1 MSKITQS
8 KKLVDWFRFRT
19 TVSEQDFMLTTNELV
34 VKSDAYKLSK
44 IKRFEVR
51 RLGIKENVVRVL
63 SLALLLSAA
72 TWAFVPQFG
81 LYTLAL
87 TLVMAFVTWRKYELR
102 AEFKGTDE
110 TGDHWVS
117 IVRGCDKEEYHVL
130 KEVEAKLKAAI

>member
-1 MSKITQS
+1 MSKITHS
-8 KKLVDWFRFRT
+8 NKLVDLFRFRR
-19 TVSEQDFMLTTNELV
+19 TVSEQDFMLTSNELV

-51 RLGIKENVVRVL
+51 RLGIKENIVRVL
-63 SLALLLSAA
+63 SLALVLSAA

-117 IVRGCDKEEYHVL
+117 IVRGCDKQEYQILKQVEE
-130 KEVEAKLKAAI
+130 KLQAAI

>member
-19 TVSEQDFMLTTNELV
+19 TVSEQDFMLTSNELV

-87 TLVMAFVTWRKYELR
+87 TLIIAFVTWRKYELR

-110 TGDHWVS
+110 TGEHWVS

-130 KEVEAKLKAAI
+130 KEVEAKLQAAI

>member
-8 KKLVDWFRFRT
+8 KKLVDLFRFRR
-19 TVSEQDFMLTTNELV
+19 TVSEQDFMLTSNELV

-51 RLGIKENVVRVL
+51 RLGIKENIVRVL
-63 SLALLLSAA
+63 SLALVLSAA
-72 TWAFVPQFG
+72 TWAFVPLFG
-81 LYTLAL
+81 LYALAL

-117 IVRGCDKEEYHVL
+117 IVRGCDQEEYQIL
-130 KEVEAKLKAAI
+130 KQVEEKLQAAI

>member
-1 MSKITQS
+1 MSKITHS
-8 KKLVDWFRFRT
+8 NKLVDLFRFRR
-19 TVSEQDFMLTTNELV
+19 TVSEQDFMLTSNELV

-51 RLGIKENVVRVL
+51 RLGIKENIFRVL
-63 SLALLLSAA
+63 SLALVLSAA

-87 TLVMAFVTWRKYELR
+87 TLVMAFVTWHKYELR

-117 IVRGCDKEEYHVL
+117 IVRGCDKQEYQVL
-130 KEVEAKLKAAI
+130 KQVEEKLQTAI

>member
-1 MSKITQS
+1 MSKITHS
-8 KKLVDWFRFRT
+8 NKLVDFFRFRR
-19 TVSEQDFMLTTNELV
+19 TVSEQDFMLTSNELV

-51 RLGIKENVVRVL
+51 RLGIKENIVRVL
-63 SLALLLSAA
+63 SLALVLSAA

-110 TGDHWVS
+110 TCDHWVS
-117 IVRGCDKEEYHVL
+117 IVRGCDKQEYQVL
-130 KEVEAKLKAAI
+130 KQVEEKLQAAI

>member
-1 MSKITQS
+1 MSKITHS
-8 KKLVDWFRFRT
+8 NKLVGLFRFRR
-19 TVSEQDFMLTTNELV
+19 TVSEQDFMLTSNELV

-51 RLGIKENVVRVL
+51 RLGIKENIVRVL
-63 SLALLLSAA
+63 SLALVLSAA
-72 TWAFVPQFG
+72 TWAFVPQVG

-117 IVRGCDKEEYHVL
+117 IVRGCDKQEYQVL
-130 KEVEAKLKAAI
+130 KQVEEKLQAAI